1 VCISWRY
8 SARIRVST
16 NPTMTELP
24 PHIKEQLAALQQPQ
38 IPDHIRKHVD
48 SKKTSGVLPL
58 DRQALL
64 LAMIAKNLTTQLN
77 RKGFAATVETRPS
90 GFTLHV
96 DIPNHPTLKPPPDLD
111 DFTVGQ

>member
-1 VCISWRY
+1 MPEPE
-8 SARIRVST
+8 A
-16 NPTMTELP
+16 EQ
-24 PHIKEQLAALQQPQ
+24 HIKDALSHLQRPQ
-38 IPDHIRKHVD
+38 IPDHIRKHSD
-48 SKKTSGVLPL
+48 TKKTSGVLPL

-64 LAMIAKNLTTQLN
+64 LAMSAKNLTTQLN